1 MWESV
6 LSFHHEDPQGELA
19 VLGSAVDA
27 YTSVYKSHF
36 IDLTSSLP
44 KSNCAY
50 KAFMK
55 MSIIVISLVQSIDV
69 GKNVIFILNSW

>member
-6 LSFHHEDPQGELA
+6 LSFHHENPQGELA
-19 VLGSAVDA
+19 VLGSAVD
-27 YTSVYKSHF
+27 VLMYKSHF